1 MKRFVYRLDL
11 AEQDLLE
18 HFEYLLAENP
28 DAALRFV
35 DAAEAAFK
43 QLAEMPLIGV
53 SRPFAK
59 PGLEDL
65 RMWPIPDFEKFLIFY
80 RPLADGIQVVRVLY
94 GMRDIPVIM
103 EGRGH

>member
-1 MKRFVYRLDL
+1 MKCFVYRLD
-11 AEQDLLE
+11 
-18 HFEYLLAENP
+18 
-28 DAALRFV
+28 
-35 DAAEAAFK
+35 
-43 QLAEMPLIGV
+43 LAEMPLIGV
-53 SRPFAK
+53 SRPFSK

>member
-1 MKRFVYRLDL
+1 
-11 AEQDLLE
+11 
-18 HFEYLLAENP
+18 
-28 DAALRFV
+28 
-35 DAAEAAFK
+35 
-43 QLAEMPLIGV
+43 MPLIGV
-53 SRPFAK
+53 SRPFSK